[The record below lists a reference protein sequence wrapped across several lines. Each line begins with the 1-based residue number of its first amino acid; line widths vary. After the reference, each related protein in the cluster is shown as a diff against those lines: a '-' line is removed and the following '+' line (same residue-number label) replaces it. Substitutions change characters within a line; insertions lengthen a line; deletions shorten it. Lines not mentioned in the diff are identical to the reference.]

1 MKKCGGFLAF
11 LIMKA
16 QEVADF
22 FGGKDNLLFR
32 DRNGVPFRD
41 KLIY

>member
-1 MKKCGGFLAF
+1 MKKCGGLLAF
-11 LIMKA
+11 LMMKA

-22 FGGKDNLLFR
+22 FGGKDNLLFM